1 MPRHDDYGVY
11 GRAFLDSLWEH
22 AREEY
27 DELQASGDLP
37 RLADEVE
44 ERAQS
49 QFHSLL
55 AQLQQQ
61 NPIAKA
67 ASYPERVA
75 HTSGLAQQ
83 ARELV
88 LREVLEPAYRDRT
101 ANDAED
107 SYSHGAPAGIG
118 SLPPSTSR
126 SAADTTP
133 PEGASR
139 PRLHGRR

>member
-1 MPRHDDYGVY
+1 MPRHDDYGLY

-27 DELQASGDLP
+27 NDLDASGDLA
-37 RLADEVE
+37 RFANEIE

-49 QFHSLL
+49 QLHSLL

-61 NPIAKA
+61 HPVAKA

-75 HTSGLAQQ
+75 HASGLAQQ

-88 LREVLEPAYRDRT
+88 LREVLEPAYRDRP

-107 SYSHGAPAGIG
+107 PYSHGAPVGIG
-118 SLPPSTSR
+118 GLHPSATP
-126 SAADTTP
+126 SAGDTTP
-133 PEGASR
+133 PESASR